1 MGRVGGNDRAVAWG
15 RQSAMARRFFW
26 LCFLAVALAIG
37 AGAYLIFP
45 DSTGPAER
53 TSAANAAIPATARA
67 VMVEAEPVLLDTVV
81 ENIQAVGTLRPNES
95 LFVAPEIAGRIER
108 IHFGEGEKVKAG
120 EVLVELD
127 ASILRAEM
135 AKAKSDLALAKAN
148 YDRASTLASQGNAS
162 LRSRDETQAAFLAA
176 QANLT
181 LAAARLQ
188 KATLSAPLSG
198 VVGLRTVSVGAYI
211 TPGEK
216 LVELS
221 DVDTLKVDFRVPE
234 LRRANLRPGQ
244 SIKIAADAIP
254 NAEFDGTIYAIDP
267 TVDVNG
273 RAIRIRARVPNPD
286 GQLSPG
292 LFARIQII
300 VDRRPD
306 ALLVAESALFAEAG
320 KTYVYRIA
328 DGRAQRVEVT
338 LGLRRPGSVEILE
351 GLTPQD
357 TVVTAG
363 HQRLRNGAQVAV
375 VQTGPSS

>member
-1 MGRVGGNDRAVAWG
+1 
-15 RQSAMARRFFW
+15 MARRFFW
-26 LCFLAVALAIG
+26 LIFLAVALVVAT
-37 AGAYLIFP
+37 GAYLFVP
-45 DSTGPAER
+45 GTPSPAER
-53 TSAANAAIPATARA
+53 ARAATAPAAERGVA
-67 VMVEAEPVLLDTVV
+67 VEVQPVLLDTVV
-81 ENIQAVGTLRPNES
+81 ESIQAVGTLRPNES

-108 IHFGEGEKVKAG
+108 IRFGEGEKVKAG

-162 LRSRDETQAAFLAA
+162 LRARDETQAAFLAA

-181 LAAARLQ
+181 LADARLQ

-198 VVGLRTVSVGAYI
+198 VVGLRTVSAGAYV

-244 SIKIAADAIP
+244 SIKITADAIP
-254 NAEFDGTIYAIDP
+254 NAEFDGAIYAIDP

-286 GQLSPG
+286 GRLSPG

-300 VDRRPD
+300 VDRRSD
-306 ALLVAESALFAEAG
+306 AIMVSESALFPDAG
-320 KTYVYRIA
+320 KTWVYRIV
-328 DGRAQRVEVT
+328 DGRAQRTEVT
-338 LGLRRPGSVEILE
+338 VGLRRPGSVEIRS

-375 VQTGPSS
+375 ARTAPAS